1 MLLPAIQQALLD
13 PLMMEMQKCGNAP
26 QLPPPPPTTTRRRT
40 RSATI
45 TEGTF
50 DKFSKCWARCVHCRR
65 AFGLFKELV
74 KLTAVSAVSSG
85 KA

>member
-26 QLPPPPPTTTRRRT
+26 PPPPPTTRRRT

-45 TEGTF
+45 AESTF